1 MAKKD
6 YFDLTDQVAVIT
18 GASSGIGYQLS
29 KALANQGAKLALF
42 ARREE
47 RLKENADEI
56 KAEYGVDV
64 IYCVTDVTDY
74 DNVANSVQKVV
85 DEFGRIDILVNA
97 AGMGANKPI
106 MDQSA
111 EEWDRHLAVDL
122 GGIYNCCREV
132 GKVMMDQKYGRIIN
146 VGSIH
151 SRVIFPGGGISAYS
165 AAKGGV
171 MNLTK
176 NIAVEWADY
185 GITCNAIGP
194 AVFETELTIESIEM
208 DGFMDLIAAYCPMHR
223 LGKPGELDGIVIYL
237 ASECSSF
244 CTGQLICIDGGWT
257 AI

>member
-18 GASSGIGYQLS
+18 GASSGIGYQIA

-47 RLKENADEI
+47 RLIANKKEIED
-56 KAEYGVDV
+56 EYGVEV
-64 IYCVTDVTDY
+64 MYCVTDVTDY
-74 DNVANSVQKVV
+74 DNVAASVQAVV
-85 DEFGRIDILVNA
+85 DKFGRIDILFNS
-97 AGMGANKPI
+97 AGMGGNIPI
-106 MDQSA
+106 LDQTQ
-111 EEWDRHLAVDL
+111 EQWDKHIAVDL

-132 GKVMMDQKYGRIIN
+132 GKVMIKQHYGRIIN

-176 NIAVEWADY
+176 NIAVEWGEY

-194 AVFETELTIESIEM
+194 AVFETELTVDSIEM
-208 DGFMDLIAAYCPMHR
+208 DGFMDLINAYCPLHR

-244 CTGQLICIDGGWT
+244 CTGQLISIDGGWT